1 MPRLDEEAQGAW
13 KVYSFSQGYLKVAFM
28 EIHQIPLLREP
39 VMVIAF
45 SGWNDAAEAASG
57 AVEHLL
63 SGWRDKNDDVIPE
76 LIANVESEDFYDFQ
90 VNRPVVTIDESQ
102 IRSITWPSTQVFG
115 MAIPSMKRDLVIV
128 TGVEPSMKW
137 KSFTS
142 DLLDL
147 ADDLEVSLI
156 VSLGSLLADTP
167 HTRPITVTAT
177 GSHPTIANRLGVSVS
192 KYEGPTGILGI
203 IQDGCM
209 RRGIDAIS
217 LWAAVPHYASN
228 APSPKATLAL
238 INSLEEFLDIKIPL
252 SDLPDRSDAWE
263 REVNDLAADDSEIA
277 DYVKALEESKDAAEL
292 PDVSGDT
299 IAKEFERY
307 LRRQQED

>member
-1 MPRLDEEAQGAW
+1 ME
-13 KVYSFSQGYLKVAFM
+13 YSFAQGYLKVAFM
-28 EIHQIPLLREP
+28 EIHQIPLLRNP
-39 VMVIAF
+39 VMVMAF

-63 SGWRDKNDDVIPE
+63 SGWRDISDDVVPE
-76 LIANVESEDFYDFQ
+76 LIADVESEEYYDFQ
-90 VNRPVVTIDESQ
+90 VNRPVVSIDESQ
-102 IRSITWPSTQVFG
+102 IRSITWPTTQVFG
-115 MAIPSMKRDLVIV
+115 LSIPSMARDLVIV
-128 TGVEPSMKW
+128 TGVEPSMRW

-156 VSLGSLLADTP
+156 VTLGSLLADTP
-167 HTRPITVTAT
+167 HTRPITVTGT
-177 GSHPTIANRLGVSVS
+177 GAHPSISARLGVSVS

-238 INSLEEFLDIKIPL
+238 INTLEDFLDISIPL
-252 SDLPDRSDAWE
+252 SDLPEAADAWE
-263 REVNDLAADDSEIA
+263 KDVNDLAAEDNEVA
-277 DYVKALEESKDAAEL
+277 EYVKALEESKDAAEL
-292 PDVSGDT
+292 PDVSGDS

-307 LRRQQED
+307 LRRQKDS

>member
-1 MPRLDEEAQGAW
+1 
-13 KVYSFSQGYLKVAFM
+13 M
-28 EIHQIPLLREP
+28 EIHQIPLLRNP
-39 VMVIAF
+39 VMIMAF

-63 SGWRDKNDDVIPE
+63 SGWGDRNDEVVPE
-76 LIANVESEDFYDFQ
+76 LIADVESEEFYDFQ
-90 VNRPVVTIDESQ
+90 VNRPVVSIDESE
-102 IRSITWPSTQVFG
+102 IRSITWPTTQVFG
-115 MAIPSMKRDLVIV
+115 LSIPTMPRDLVVV
-128 TGVEPSMKW
+128 TGVEPSMRW

-142 DLLDL
+142 ELLDL

-156 VSLGSLLADTP
+156 VTLGSLLADTP
-167 HTRPITVTAT
+167 HTRPITVTGTGAHPSIAT
-177 GSHPTIANRLGVSVS
+177 RLGVSVS
-192 KYEGPTGILGI
+192 KYEGPTGILGV

-238 INSLEEFLDIKIPL
+238 INTLEDFLDISIPL
-252 SDLPDRSDAWE
+252 SDLEENAEAWE
-263 REVNDLAADDSEIA
+263 KEVNDLAAEDTEVA
-277 DYVKALEESKDAAEL
+277 EYVKALEESKDAAEL
-292 PDVSGDT
+292 PDVSGDS

-307 LRRQQED
+307 LRRHKED

>member
-1 MPRLDEEAQGAW
+1 
-13 KVYSFSQGYLKVAFM
+13 M

-39 VMVIAF
+39 IMIVAF
-45 SGWNDAAEAASG
+45 SGWNDAADAASG

-63 SGWRDKNDDVIPE
+63 SGWREKNDDVLPE
-76 LIANVESEDFYDFQ
+76 LIAEVESEDFYDFQ
-90 VNRPVVTIDESQ
+90 VNRPVVSIDESE

-142 DLLDL
+142 ELLDL

-167 HTRPITVTAT
+167 HTRPITVTGT
-177 GSHPTIANRLGVSVS
+177 GANPSIANRLGVSVS

-238 INSLEEFLDIKIPL
+238 INTLEEFLNIKIPL
-252 SDLPDRSDAWE
+252 SDLPDRADAWE
-263 REVNDLAADDSEIA
+263 REVNDLAADDSDIA

-292 PDVSGDT
+292 PEVSGDT

>member
-1 MPRLDEEAQGAW
+1 
-13 KVYSFSQGYLKVAFM
+13 M
-28 EIHQIPLLREP
+28 EIHQIPLLRNP
-39 VMVIAF
+39 VMVMAF

-63 SGWRDKNDDVIPE
+63 SGWRNISDDVVPE
-76 LIANVESEDFYDFQ
+76 LIADVESEDYYDFQ
-90 VNRPVVTIDESQ
+90 VNRPVVSIDESQ
-102 IRSITWPSTQVFG
+102 IRSITWPTTQVFG
-115 MAIPSMKRDLVIV
+115 LSIPSMPRDLVIV
-128 TGVEPSMKW
+128 TGVEPSMRW

-156 VSLGSLLADTP
+156 VTLGSLLADTP
-167 HTRPITVTAT
+167 HTRPITVTGT
-177 GSHPTIANRLGVSVS
+177 GAHPSISARLGVSVS

-238 INSLEEFLDIKIPL
+238 INTLEDFLDISIPL
-252 SDLPDRSDAWE
+252 SDLPEAADAWE
-263 REVNDLAADDSEIA
+263 KDVNDLAAEDNEVA
-277 DYVKALEESKDAAEL
+277 EYVKALEESKDAAEL
-292 PDVSGDT
+292 PDVSGDS

-307 LRRQQED
+307 LRRQKDS

>member
-1 MPRLDEEAQGAW
+1 
-13 KVYSFSQGYLKVAFM
+13 M
-28 EIHQIPLLREP
+28 EIHQIPLLRNP
-39 VMVIAF
+39 VMIMAF

-63 SGWRDKNDDVIPE
+63 SGWKDKKDDVLPE
-76 LIANVESEDFYDFQ
+76 LIAEVESEDFYDFQ
-90 VNRPVVTIDESQ
+90 VNRPQVSIDDSA

-115 MAIPSMKRDLVIV
+115 LAIPSMKRDLVIV
-128 TGVEPSMKW
+128 TGVEPSMRW

-167 HTRPITVTAT
+167 HSRPITVTGT
-177 GSHPTIANRLGVSVS
+177 GAHPAIADRLGVSVS

-203 IQDGCM
+203 VQDACM

-217 LWAAVPHYASN
+217 LWAAVPHYAASS
-228 APSPKATLAL
+228 PSPKATLAL
-238 INSLEEFLDIKIPL
+238 INTLEEFLEISIPL
-252 SDLPDRSDAWE
+252 SDLPERSDAWE
-263 REVNDLAADDSEIA
+263 LEVNELAAEDSEVA
-277 DYVKALEESKDAAEL
+277 EYVKALEESKDAAEL
-292 PDVSGDT
+292 PEVSGDS

-307 LRRQQED
+307 LRRQKED

>member
-1 MPRLDEEAQGAW
+1 ME
-13 KVYSFSQGYLKVAFM
+13 YSFNEGYLKVAFM
-28 EIHQIPLLREP
+28 EIHQIPLLRDP
-39 VMVIAF
+39 VMIMAF

-63 SGWRDKNDDVIPE
+63 SGWGDRNDEVVPE
-76 LIANVESEDFYDFQ
+76 LIADVESEEFYDFQ
-90 VNRPVVTIDESQ
+90 VNRPVVSIDESE
-102 IRSITWPSTQVFG
+102 IRSITWPTTQVFG
-115 MAIPSMKRDLVIV
+115 LSIPTMPRDLVVV
-128 TGVEPSMKW
+128 TGVEPSMRW

-142 DLLDL
+142 ELLDL

-156 VSLGSLLADTP
+156 VTLGSLLADTP
-167 HTRPITVTAT
+167 HTRPITVTGTGAHPSIAT
-177 GSHPTIANRLGVSVS
+177 RLGVSVS
-192 KYEGPTGILGI
+192 KYEGPTGILGV

-238 INSLEEFLDIKIPL
+238 INTLEDFLDISIPL
-252 SDLPDRSDAWE
+252 SDLEENADAWE
-263 REVNDLAADDSEIA
+263 KEVNDLAAEDTEVA
-277 DYVKALEESKDAAEL
+277 EYVKALEESKDAAEL
-292 PDVSGDT
+292 PDVSGDS

-307 LRRQQED
+307 LRRHKED

>member
-1 MPRLDEEAQGAW
+1 
-13 KVYSFSQGYLKVAFM
+13 M

-45 SGWNDAAEAASG
+45 SGWSDAAEAASG

-90 VNRPVVTIDESQ
+90 VNRPVVTIDDSE

-115 MAIPSMKRDLVIV
+115 MAIPSMDRDLVIV

-177 GSHPTIANRLGVSVS
+177 GSHPSIANRLGVSVS

-238 INSLEEFLDIKIPL
+238 INTLEEFLNIKIPL
-252 SDLPDRSDAWE
+252 SDLPGKSDAWE

-292 PDVSGDT
+292 PEVSGDT

>member
-1 MPRLDEEAQGAW
+1 M
-13 KVYSFSQGYLKVAFM
+13 YSFAQGYLKVAFM

-39 VMVIAF
+39 IMIMAF

-63 SGWRDKNDDVIPE
+63 SGWRDKNDDVLPE

-90 VNRPVVTIDESQ
+90 VNRPVVSIDESE

-115 MAIPSMKRDLVIV
+115 MAIPSMSRDLVIV

-142 DLLDL
+142 DILDL

-156 VSLGSLLADTP
+156 VSLGSLLADVP
-167 HTRPITVTAT
+167 HTRPITVTGT
-177 GSHPTIANRLGVSVS
+177 GAHPSIANRLGVSVS

-217 LWAAVPHYASN
+217 LWAAVPHYAAN

-238 INSLEEFLDIKIPL
+238 INTLEEFLNIKIPL
-252 SDLPDRSDAWE
+252 SDLPDRADAWE
-263 REVNDLAADDSEIA
+263 NEVNDLAAEDSEIA
-277 DYVKALEESKDAAEL
+277 EYVKALEESKDAAEL
-292 PDVSGDT
+292 PDISGDT

>member
-1 MPRLDEEAQGAW
+1 MI
-13 KVYSFSQGYLKVAFM
+13 V
-28 EIHQIPLLREP
+28 
-39 VMVIAF
+39 AF

-63 SGWRDKNDDVIPE
+63 SGWRDKSDDVLPE
-76 LIANVESEDFYDFQ
+76 LIAEVESEDFYDFQ
-90 VNRPVVTIDESQ
+90 VNRPVVSIDESE

-142 DLLDL
+142 ELLDL

-167 HTRPITVTAT
+167 HTRPITVTGT
-177 GSHPTIANRLGVSVS
+177 GAHPSIANRLGVSVS

-238 INSLEEFLDIKIPL
+238 INTLEEFLNIKIPL
-252 SDLPDRSDAWE
+252 SDLPDRADAWE
-263 REVNDLAADDSEIA
+263 REVNDLAADDSDIA

-292 PDVSGDT
+292 PEVSGDT

>member
-1 MPRLDEEAQGAW
+1 
-13 KVYSFSQGYLKVAFM
+13 VYSFAQGYLKVAFM

-39 VMVIAF
+39 IMIVAF

-63 SGWRDKNDDVIPE
+63 SGWRDKSDDVLPE
-76 LIANVESEDFYDFQ
+76 LIAEVESEDFYDFQ
-90 VNRPVVTIDESQ
+90 VNRPVVSIDESE

-142 DLLDL
+142 ELLDL

-167 HTRPITVTAT
+167 HTRPITVTGT
-177 GSHPTIANRLGVSVS
+177 GAHPSIANRLGVSVS

-238 INSLEEFLDIKIPL
+238 INTLEEFLNIKIPL
-252 SDLPDRSDAWE
+252 SDLPDRADAWE
-263 REVNDLAADDSEIA
+263 REVNDLAADDSDIA

-292 PDVSGDT
+292 PEVSGDT

>member
-1 MPRLDEEAQGAW
+1 
-13 KVYSFSQGYLKVAFM
+13 M

-39 VMVIAF
+39 IMIVAF

-63 SGWRDKNDDVIPE
+63 SGWRDKSDDVLPE
-76 LIANVESEDFYDFQ
+76 LIAEVESEDFYDFQ
-90 VNRPVVTIDESQ
+90 VNRPIVSIDESE

-142 DLLDL
+142 ELLDL

-167 HTRPITVTAT
+167 HTRPITVTGT
-177 GSHPTIANRLGVSVS
+177 GAHPSIAHRLGVSVS

-238 INSLEEFLDIKIPL
+238 INTLEEFLYIKIPL
-252 SDLPDRSDAWE
+252 SDLPERADAWE
-263 REVNDLAADDSEIA
+263 REVNDLAADDSDIA

-292 PDVSGDT
+292 PEVSGDT

>member
-1 MPRLDEEAQGAW
+1 
-13 KVYSFSQGYLKVAFM
+13 M

-39 VMVIAF
+39 IMIMAF

-63 SGWRDKNDDVIPE
+63 SGWRDKNDDVLPE

-90 VNRPVVTIDESQ
+90 VNRPVVSIDESE

-115 MAIPSMKRDLVIV
+115 MTIPSMSRDLVIV

-142 DLLDL
+142 DILDL

-156 VSLGSLLADTP
+156 VSLGSLLADVP
-167 HTRPITVTAT
+167 HTRPVTVTGT
-177 GSHPTIANRLGVSVS
+177 GAHPSIAHRLGVSVS

-217 LWAAVPHYASN
+217 LWAAVPHYAAN

-238 INSLEEFLDIKIPL
+238 INTLEEFLNIKIPL
-252 SDLPDRSDAWE
+252 SDLPDRADAWE
-263 REVNDLAADDSEIA
+263 NEVNDLAADDSEIA
-277 DYVKALEESKDAAEL
+277 EYVKALEESKDAAEL
-292 PDVSGDT
+292 PDISGDT

>member
-1 MPRLDEEAQGAW
+1 
-13 KVYSFSQGYLKVAFM
+13 M

-39 VMVIAF
+39 IMIMAF

-90 VNRPVVTIDESQ
+90 VNRPVVSIDESE

-167 HTRPITVTAT
+167 HSRPITVTGT
-177 GSHPTIANRLGVSVS
+177 GAHPSIANRLGVSVS

-238 INSLEEFLDIKIPL
+238 INTLEEFLNIKIPL
-252 SDLPDRSDAWE
+252 SDLADRADAWE
-263 REVNDLAADDSEIA
+263 REVNDLAAEDSEIA

-292 PDVSGDT
+292 PEVSGDT

-307 LRRQQED
+307 LRRHQED